1 MASCVRLTAL
11 TLENFKNVIHG
22 KLTFPE
28 LESGGS
34 VLGLYGQNGSGKS
47 ALIRAL
53 AGLKTLL
60 VGRALEKS
68 LAECIRID
76 AGKAHITYDLCL
88 ADEDEK
94 IPLSYE
100 VFLQSPPSGLVNA
113 TASVLA
119 GEKLSMALK
128 GKDGKARKTLLI
140 DTTVADCSFGPQSRF
155 KEFVGPDKSRRM
167 ALSVARELTREKGT
181 SFLFSPT
188 LKEAL
193 TDCLGSNPKKNG
205 ALCKVLGVLE
215 RLVTYGKT
223 ELFVSDAT
231 GTGLT
236 LHTDG
241 IGENTP
247 ATLSGGLLLLPLT
260 GPVKVSVE
268 KLPALEK
275 LVAQMNLVLKEMIP
289 GLAIVA
295 KRISTELGPKG
306 EDVAVLELSSLKSRE
321 PIPLRYESEGIK
333 KIISVLNL
341 LICVY
346 NEASVTVAI
355 DELDSGVFEYLLGE
369 LLRIISQRGIG
380 QLIFTSHNLRALE
393 TMDRAC
399 VAFTTADP
407 KDAYVHIKASQAAM
421 NLRDL
426 YYRMLILGSSGTTP
440 LYNPTSSAR
449 IALALREAGGRH
461 D

>member
-1 MASCVRLTAL
+1 M
-11 TLENFKNVIHG
+11 
-22 KLTFPE
+22 
-28 LESGGS
+28 
-34 VLGLYGQNGSGKS
+34 
-47 ALIRAL
+47 
-53 AGLKTLL
+53 
-60 VGRALEKS
+60 
-68 LAECIRID
+68 
-76 AGKAHITYDLCL
+76 
-88 ADEDEK
+88 
-94 IPLSYE
+94 
-100 VFLQSPPSGLVNA
+100 
-113 TASVLA
+113 
-119 GEKLSMALK
+119 
-128 GKDGKARKTLLI
+128 
-140 DTTVADCSFGPQSRF
+140 
-155 KEFVGPDKSRRM
+155 
-167 ALSVARELTREKGT
+167 
-181 SFLFSPT
+181 
-188 LKEAL
+188 
-193 TDCLGSNPKKNG
+193 
-205 ALCKVLGVLE
+205 
-215 RLVTYGKT
+215 
-223 ELFVSDAT
+223 
-231 GTGLT
+231 
-236 LHTDG
+236 
-241 IGENTP
+241 
-247 ATLSGGLLLLPLT
+247 
-260 GPVKVSVE
+260 SVE

-369 LLRIISQRGIG
+369 LLRIISQRGMG

>member
-76 AGKAHITYDLCL
+76 AEKAHITYDFCL
-88 ADEDEK
+88 ASEDEK
-94 IPLSYE
+94 TLLSYE
-100 VFLQSPPSGLVNA
+100 VFLQSPPSGLVNT

-119 GEKLSMALK
+119 EEKLSVALK

-140 DTTVADCSFGPQSRF
+140 DTTTDDLPFGPQSRF
-155 KEFVGPDKSRRM
+155 KEFVRPDKSRRM
-167 ALSVARELTREKGT
+167 ALSVARELTREKGM

-205 ALCKVLGVLE
+205 TLCKVLGILE

-369 LLRIISQRGIG
+369 LLRIISQRGMG

-440 LYNPTSSAR
+440 LYNSTSSAR